1 MPVSRRFGVKVG
13 SVVVSVFV
21 AAGCAGNVSLSGD
34 GPSSSSS
41 HASKKKDGKDDKG
54 GKGKEGTARKEL
66 GKLKDASPDSMN
78 GYSRDQFGT
87 AWKDVDHNGCDTRD
101 DILTRDLDK
110 VKKRDKCTVVSGDL
124 DDPYTGTSI
133 TFAKAQAAKVQI
145 DHVFPLGLAWQM
157 GADHWT
163 KDKRTQL
170 ANDRD
175 NLLAVSG
182 RPNEQKGD
190 KGPSEWQPPKAFQC
204 TYAELF
210 IGIADDYGLSVTKAD
225 HSELGDMLD
234 TC

>member
-1 MPVSRRFGVKVG
+1 MPVPRRVGIKVG
-13 SVVVSVFV
+13 SAVVAVFV
-21 AAGCAGNVSLSGD
+21 AAAGCSGSVTLSGD

-41 HASKKKDGKDDKG
+41 HASHGKKNEKG
-54 GKGKEGTARKEL
+54 GKGKEGAARKAL
-66 GKLKDASPDSMN
+66 AKLKEAEPDSMA
-78 GYSRDQFGT
+78 GYSRDEFGT

-101 DILTRDLDK
+101 DILSRDLVD
-110 VKKRDKCTVVSGDL
+110 VKKRDKCTVVSGSL
-124 DDPYTGTSI
+124 DDPYTGTNI

-145 DHVFPLGLAWQM
+145 DHIFPLGLAWKM

-163 KDKRTQL
+163 EEKRTQL

-190 KGPSEWQPPKAFQC
+190 KGPSEWQPPKAFLC

-210 IGIADDYGLSVTKAD
+210 IGIADEYGLAVTAAD

>member
-1 MPVSRRFGVKVG
+1 MPVPRRVGIKVG

-41 HASKKKDGKDDKG
+41 HSGKSSKKKDDKG
-54 GKGKEGTARKEL
+54 GKGKEATARKAL
-66 GKLKDASPDSMN
+66 ATLKDAQPDSMN

-110 VKKRDKCTVVSGDL
+110 VKKRDKCTVISGDL
-124 DDPYTGTSI
+124 DDPYTGTNI
-133 TFAKAQAAKVQI
+133 TFAKAQATKVQI
-145 DHVFPLGLAWQM
+145 DHVFPLGLAWKM
-157 GADHWT
+157 GADHWS

-170 ANDRD
+170 ANDRG

-182 RPNEQKGD
+182 RPNEQKSD

-210 IGIADDYGLSVTKAD
+210 VGVADEYHLSVTKAD

>member
-1 MPVSRRFGVKVG
+1 MPVPRRVGIKLG

-21 AAGCAGNVSLSGD
+21 AAGCSGNVSLSGD

-41 HASKKKDGKDDKG
+41 HASKKNGKDDKG

-66 GKLKDASPDSMN
+66 AKLRDAAPGSMN

-101 DILTRDLDK
+101 DILVRDLDD
-110 VKKRDKCTVVSGDL
+110 VKKRDKCTVISGDL
-124 DDPYTGTSI
+124 DDPYTGKTI
-133 TFAKAQAAKVQI
+133 TFAKAHATEVQI
-145 DHVFPLGLAWQM
+145 DHIFPLGLAWKM
-157 GADHWT
+157 GADGWS
-163 KDKRTQL
+163 KDKRTEL

-182 RPNEQKGD
+182 RPNEQKSD

-204 TYAELF
+204 TYAEKF
-210 IGIADDYGLSVTKAD
+210 IGIADEYHLSVTKAD

-234 TC
+234 SC